1 MAAMRPF
8 TPVCLG
14 LGLVLAVSGCTNPYD
29 PGQRAI
35 GGGLIGA
42 GTGAAIGGLAGGGR
56 GAATGALIGGAV
68 GAVGGVVTT
77 PTPPPVAPPPAYGAY
92 PQAPAPAWYPEMV
105 WLPSPGIYVGVGSSY
120 PLFYYGSSYY
130 YSYNNAWY
138 YGPSYRGPWQ
148 PLRAPPPPLRSF
160 RPGDWNAYQARARSH
175 YPADPNWRHFR
186 PR

>member
-1 MAAMRPF
+1 MAPMRLF
-8 TPVCLG
+8 TPACLG
-14 LGLVLAVSGCTNPYD
+14 LGLALAVSGCTNPYD

-56 GAATGALIGGAV
+56 GAAAGALVGGAV

-77 PTPPPVAPPPAYGAY
+77 PTPPPASGPPPYGAY
-92 PQAPAPAWYPEMV
+92 PPAPQAAWSPDMV

-120 PLFYYGSSYY
+120 PLFYYGNSYY
-130 YSYNNAWY
+130 YSYNNYWY
-138 YGPSYRGPWQ
+138 YGSSYRGPWQ

>member
-1 MAAMRPF
+1 MKIRKLVG
-8 TPVCLG
+8 PVALAVG
-14 LGLVLAVSGCTNPYD
+14 LGLALAGCTNPYD

-56 GAATGALIGGAV
+56 GAATGALVGGAV

-77 PTPPPVAPPPAYGAY
+77 PPPPAYGPPPYGAY
-92 PQAPAPAWYPEMV
+92 PPAPQATWSPDMV

-130 YSYNNAWY
+130 YSYNNYWY
-138 YGPSYRGPWQ
+138 YGSSYRGPWQ